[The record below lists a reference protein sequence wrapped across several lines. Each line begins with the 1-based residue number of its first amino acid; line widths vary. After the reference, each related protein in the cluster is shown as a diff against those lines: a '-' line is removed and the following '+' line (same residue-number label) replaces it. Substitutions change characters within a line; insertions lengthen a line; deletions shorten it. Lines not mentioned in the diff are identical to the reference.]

1 MVKPL
6 EVETKMNKPP
16 LEVGAKKYSFSRMIV
31 YCLLTLISLA
41 SLFPFYWMF
50 VMATNENR
58 VINETPPAM
67 FPGDQLTINFENVLN
82 SIPFFGA
89 MLNSFIVA
97 TTITIGVLFLCSL
110 AGYAFAKLQ
119 FPGRNIL
126 FIFILATM
134 MVPPQLGLIPQYFII
149 TKLGWLSSLNAVIV
163 PGLMNA
169 FGIFWMRQYISSAI
183 PNELI
188 EAARID
194 GCSNFRVYWN
204 IVVPAILP
212 AFATLGIIVYMTIW
226 GDYLWPLVVLQDQ
239 STHTIQVALRS
250 LMDDRVRDYGMIL
263 SGTFWA
269 TLPLIVV
276 FLLFNKLFIKS
287 ITDGAVKN

>member
-1 MVKPL
+1 MEK
-6 EVETKMNKPP
+6 KSSA
-16 LEVGAKKYSFSRMIV
+16 EVGVKKYSFSKITV
-31 YCLLTLISLA
+31 YTILILFALS
-41 SLFPFYWMF
+41 SIFPFYWMF
-50 VMATNENR
+50 VMATNPNR

-67 FPGDQLTINFENVLN
+67 LPGNMLVENFQNVLD

-89 MLNSFIVA
+89 LWNSFIVA
-97 TTITIGVLFLCSL
+97 TTVTIGVLFLCSL
-110 AGYAFAKLQ
+110 AGFAFAKLQ

-149 TKLGWLSSLNAVIV
+149 TELGWLSSLKAIIV
-163 PGLMNA
+163 PGFMNA
-169 FGIFWMRQYISSAI
+169 FGIFWMRQYIQSAI
-183 PNELI
+183 PEELI

-194 GCSNFRVYWN
+194 GCSNFRIYWN
-204 IVVPAILP
+204 IVVPTILP

-239 STHTIQVALRS
+239 SNHTIQVALRS

-269 TLPLIVV
+269 TLPLIIV
-276 FLLFNKLFIKS
+276 FLFFNKLFIKS

>member
-1 MVKPL
+1 MSKRQV
-6 EVETKMNKPP
+6 
-16 LEVGAKKYSFSRMIV
+16 EVGAKKYSLSKIFTYILLILFSF
-31 YCLLTLISLA
+31 A

-67 FPGDQLTINFENVLN
+67 LPGDQLVINFENVLN

-89 MLNSFIVA
+89 MLNSLIVA
-97 TTITIGVLFLCSL
+97 TSITLGVLFLCSL
-110 AGYAFAKLQ
+110 AGYAFAKLK
-119 FPGRNIL
+119 FKGRNVL

-149 TKLGWLSSLNAVIV
+149 TKLGWLSSLYAVIV

-183 PNELI
+183 PDELI

-204 IVVPAILP
+204 IVVPTILP

-239 STHTIQVALRS
+239 SAQTIQVALRS
-250 LMDDRVRDYGMIL
+250 LMDDRVRDFGMIL

-269 TLPLIVV
+269 TVPLIVV